1 MEFLRVVDR
10 FLQVHVEPFSPISQI
25 NKTYELGLNES
36 DADECRALLT
46 LHKDFAQSFLATIN
60 ATRLVY
66 TTSDYS
72 LQGDPARLVNASTHS
87 ETTLIQSQDGFQ
99 LKHNYSGSSDADAK
113 QRIDSNAAEFM
124 GVLLED
130 AFSRQDAKYA
140 GIKSAWL
147 RSPALKRIW
156 IQSIEIQRREFGI
169 TVYLRTN
176 FAFAMEIFIRTIDS
190 ILTP

>member
-10 FLQVHVEPFSPISQI
+10 FLQVHVEPSLPISQI

-46 LHKDFAQSFLATIN
+46 LHKDFAQSFLATID

-72 LQGDPARLVNASTHS
+72 LQGDPARLVNTHTQRA
-87 ETTLIQSQDGFQ
+87 TTLIQSQDGFQ

-130 AFSRQDAKYA
+130 AFSKQDAKYA

-156 IQSIEIQRREFGI
+156 IQSIEIQRRDSNSEFGI
-169 TVYLRTN
+169 MVYLRTLN
-176 FAFAMEIFIRTIDS
+176 
-190 ILTP
+190 